1 MTAIHRTP
9 DSQTAC
15 SLKQLGNDDRLTE
28 IREVWFSLI
37 EDHVRICRCPD
48 FLHRCTS
55 LEHSGAA
62 FFEESRMQFCG
73 PLKLHRK
80 SEFGLY
86 QSRNRWGRNRGIQR
100 VTARASFFDVAG
112 PESAQTR
119 PGAGLFSWLI
129 SPEYTIRDGPIFAS
143 NSRASM
149 KIRNQMYAPPT
160 ASNHYTIPAKIE
172 AS

>member
-9 DSQTAC
+9 DKPNRMFTKAVC
-15 SLKQLGNDDRLTE
+15 ANDDRLTE

-37 EDHVRICRCPD
+37 ENHVRICR
-48 FLHRCTS
+48 
-55 LEHSGAA
+55 
-62 FFEESRMQFCG
+62 
-73 PLKLHRK
+73 
-80 SEFGLY
+80 FGLH
-86 QSRNRWGRNRGIQR
+86 QSRNRWGRNRRVQR
-100 VTARASFFDVAG
+100 VTARAFFFDVAG

-129 SPEYTIRDGPIFAS
+129 WPEYTIRDGPIFAS

-149 KIRNQMYAPPT
+149 KIRNQMYAPAT
-160 ASNHYTIPAKIE
+160 ESNHYTIPAKIE

>member
-15 SLKQLGNDDRLTE
+15 SLKQVGNDDRLTK

-80 SEFGLY
+80 SGFGLY
-86 QSRNRWGRNRGIQR
+86 QSRNRWGEIE
-100 VTARASFFDVAG
+100 VST
-112 PESAQTR
+112 ESQHALLSLT
-119 PGAGLFSWLI
+119 
-129 SPEYTIRDGPIFAS
+129 
-143 NSRASM
+143 
-149 KIRNQMYAPPT
+149 
-160 ASNHYTIPAKIE
+160 
-172 AS
+172 